1 MRILVCVKQV
11 LDPDATP
18 RLGADGRSLRIPE
31 EAVYRLNR
39 YDELAVE
46 EALLIKEANPRTVV
60 DAVSAGPVRAV
71 DAVRRAMG
79 MGADRGFR
87 LAADEPADPFTV
99 AGRLAAFAAA
109 ESYDLILC
117 GAVSEDEM
125 RGVVGPALAAALSL
139 PCATA
144 IVAAQ
149 IDAAGGKV
157 EVERE
162 LEGGRRERLALPLPC
177 LLTVQSGI
185 NRPRY
190 PILSHLL
197 RAHRTEIPGW
207 DDGRFVAPRPR
218 QILARLSY
226 PQRTRAGVVF
236 DGTRAENAARLLA
249 LLQEKGV
256 L

>member
-11 LDPDATP
+11 IDPDAMP
-18 RLGADGRSLRIPE
+18 RLGADGRSLHLPE
-31 EAVYRLNR
+31 GTAYRLNR

-46 EALLIKEANPRTVV
+46 EALLIKEANPGTTV
-60 DAVSAGPVRAV
+60 DAVSVGPARAV

-79 MGADRGFR
+79 MGADRGFLL
-87 LAADEPADPFTV
+87 LAESPADPFAI
-99 AGRLAAFAAA
+99 AGRLAAFV
-109 ESYDLILC
+109 ENDSYELILC

-125 RGVVGPALAAALSL
+125 QGVVGPALAAALSL
-139 PCATA
+139 PSATA
-144 IVAAQ
+144 IVAAR
-149 IDAAGGKV
+149 IDAANGAA

-190 PILSHLL
+190 PAVSHLL
-197 RAHRTEIPGW
+197 RAHRAAIPAV
-207 DDGRFVAPRPR
+207 DGRFAAPR
-218 QILARLSY
+218 QILVRLTE
-226 PQRTRAGVVF
+226 PQRQRAGVVL
-236 DGTRAENAARLLA
+236 DGTRADNAARLLA